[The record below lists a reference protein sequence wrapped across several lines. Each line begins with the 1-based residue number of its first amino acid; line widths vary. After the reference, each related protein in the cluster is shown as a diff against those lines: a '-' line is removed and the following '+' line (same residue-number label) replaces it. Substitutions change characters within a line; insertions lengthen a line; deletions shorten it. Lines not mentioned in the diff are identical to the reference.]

1 MPAKDENPAM
11 AAAHNS
17 WRCVMN
23 KLKDEWLSLMADD
36 VCIEDPIGVAPT
48 NPDGTGFKGRAG
60 LEQFWSN
67 NIEPTSSM
75 NIVSD
80 ASYAAGNESAHLLT
94 LTVNFANGLET
105 KVRGIFTYRIND
117 DGKVDSLRGYW
128 GIDEM
133 TMVQH
138 DAAD

>member
-11 AAAHNS
+11 LAAHES

-23 KLKDEWLSLMADD
+23 KLKDEWFSLMADD

-48 NPDGTGFKGRAG
+48 NPDGTGIKGREG

-67 NIEPTSSM
+67 NIVPTKSM
-75 NIVSD
+75 TIVSEE
-80 ASYAAGNESAHLLT
+80 SYAAGNESAHLLT
-94 LTVNFANGLET
+94 LTVKFDNGLET
-105 KVRGIFTYRIND
+105 RVRGIFTYRLND
-117 DGKVDSLRGYW
+117 DGKVCSLRGYW

-133 TMVQH
+133 EFEQ
-138 DAAD
+138 A